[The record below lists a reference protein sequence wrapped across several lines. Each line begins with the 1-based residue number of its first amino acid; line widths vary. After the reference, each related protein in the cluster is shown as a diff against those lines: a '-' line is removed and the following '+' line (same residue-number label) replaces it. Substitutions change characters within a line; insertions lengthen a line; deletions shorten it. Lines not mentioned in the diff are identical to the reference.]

1 MVRVNCAVYV
11 RKSTEKGLELEFN
24 SLHNQEDACRSYI
37 ISQAFNNWEYFKTYT
52 DGGISGGTMERPALK
67 QMLEDIRRGLI
78 QTVVVYKVDRL
89 SRSIMDFHNMMK
101 EFDKYGCSFVSI
113 TQAFDTSTSM
123 GKLTLNMLLSF
134 AQFEREVSSERVRD
148 KIRASKAKGL
158 WTGGV
163 PKLGYDIKNKK
174 LVINPVEAE
183 QIHNIF
189 EGYLRCSSL
198 AELERFAEIK
208 GFKHKSWKTNKGE
221 QRGGKPFKIS
231 ALHRLLHEKL
241 YLGMIEN
248 KRTGQAFKG
257 QHEAIISKDLWE
269 KVQTKLKDND
279 NSKNHTRSRNNNL
292 LTGKLFDSNGT
303 IFTNQANSKNKAT
316 KRHYYSI
323 KGLFMPTEQIDK
335 LAKDTIIEILNSNL
349 NGLNKDSTMA
359 LKLINFTDMDYFTQ
373 HNFIRNFINKII
385 YQKDRL
391 TFFFNTDPII
401 LSAYT
406 GDSLNE
412 NNNPLEFITDNANN
426 QIIYEKQV
434 IINRGLSSN
443 VYNAGKVGLMSVNDN
458 NRLIVRA
465 FAYAWKFKKLYER
478 GIRMEDIMKQEKMT
492 KRTIY
497 KYLNLAY
504 LSPRIVNQLLNGTL
518 TINLQTLFDISSKNL
533 SFDEQEKLLFRMHN

>member
-1 MVRVNCAVYV
+1 MAKVNCAVYV
-11 RKSTEKGLELEFN
+11 RKSTEKGLEQEFN

-37 ISQAFNNWEYFKTYT
+37 MSQAFNNWEYFKTYT

-163 PKLGYDIKNKK
+163 PKLGYDIKDKK

-183 QIHNIF
+183 QVRSIF
-189 EGYLRCSSL
+189 EGYLQCGSL
-198 AELERFAEIK
+198 AELEKFVEIK
-208 GFKHKSWKTNKGE
+208 GFKHKDWVTNKGE

-257 QHEAIISKDLWE
+257 QHEAIISKELWE
-269 KVQTKLKDND
+269 KVQAKLKDND
-279 NSKNHTRSRNNNL
+279 NSSNHTRNRNNNL
-292 LTGKLFDSNGT
+292 LTGKLFDANGT
-303 IFTNQANSKNKAT
+303 IFTNQANSKKKAT
-316 KRHYYSI
+316 KRYYYSI
-323 KGLFMPTEQIDK
+323 KGLFLPTEQIDK
-335 LAKDTIIEILNSNL
+335 LAKDAIIEILNGNL

-359 LKLINFTDMDYFTQ
+359 LKLINFNDMDYFAQ
-373 HNFIRNFINKII
+373 RNFIRNFINKII
-385 YQKDRL
+385 YQKDHL
-391 TFFFNTDPII
+391 TFFFNTDPTI

-412 NNNPLEFITDNANN
+412 SNNPLEFITDNANN

-434 IINRGLSSN
+434 VINRGLSSN
-443 VYNAGKVGLMSVNDN
+443 VYNAGKVGLMSINDN
-458 NRLIVRA
+458 NHLIVRA
-465 FAYAWKFKKLYER
+465 FAYAWRYKKLYEC
-478 GIRMEDIMKQEKMT
+478 GIPTDDIAKQERIS

-504 LSPRIVNQLLNGTL
+504 LSPKLVNQLLNGTL
-518 TINLQTLFDISSKNL
+518 TVNLQTLFEIASKNL
-533 SFDEQEKLLFRMHN
+533 SFEEQEKVFN

>member
-1 MVRVNCAVYV
+1 MTRVNCAVYV

-37 ISQAFNNWEYFKTYT
+37 LSQAFNNWEYFKTYT

-67 QMLEDIRRGLI
+67 QMLEDIRQRLI

-101 EFDKYGCSFVSI
+101 EFDKYSCNFVSI

-123 GKLTLNMLLSF
+123 GKLTLNMLLAF

-163 PKLGYDIKNKK
+163 PKLGYDIKDKK
-174 LVINPVEAE
+174 LVINPVEAG
-183 QIHNIF
+183 QVRNIF
-189 EGYLRCSSL
+189 EGYLQCGSL
-198 AELERFAEIK
+198 VELEKFAEMK
-208 GFKHKSWKTNKGE
+208 GFKHKGWITNKGE
-221 QRGGKPFKIS
+221 QKGGKPLKIS

-248 KRTGQAFKG
+248 KRTRQAFKG
-257 QHEAIISKDLWE
+257 QHEAIISKDLWA
-269 KVQTKLKDND
+269 KVQSKLKEN
-279 NSKNHTRSRNNNL
+279 NNCTNHTRSRNNNL
-292 LTGKLFDSNGT
+292 LTGKLFDANGT

-323 KGLFMPTEQIDK
+323 KGLFLPTEQIDK
-335 LAKDTIIEILNSNL
+335 LAKEAITEILNSNL
-349 NGLNKDSTMA
+349 NGLNKDSAMA
-359 LKLINFTDMDYFTQ
+359 LKLINFTDMDYFAQ
-373 HNFIRNFINKII
+373 RNFIRNFINKII

-391 TFFFNTDPII
+391 TFFFNTALIT

-412 NNNPLEFITDNANN
+412 NNNPLEFIVDNANN

-443 VYNAGKVGLMSVNDN
+443 VYNAGKVGLMSLNDN
-458 NRLIVRA
+458 NRLIVRT
-465 FAYAWKFKKLYER
+465 FAYAWRYKKLYEKSLSTD
-478 GIRMEDIMKQEKMT
+478 DIAKQERIS

-504 LSPRIVNQLLNGTL
+504 LSPKIVNQLLNGTL
-518 TINLQTLFDISSKNL
+518 TVNLQKLFETASKNL
-533 SFDEQEKLLFRMHN
+533 SFEEQEKMLSI